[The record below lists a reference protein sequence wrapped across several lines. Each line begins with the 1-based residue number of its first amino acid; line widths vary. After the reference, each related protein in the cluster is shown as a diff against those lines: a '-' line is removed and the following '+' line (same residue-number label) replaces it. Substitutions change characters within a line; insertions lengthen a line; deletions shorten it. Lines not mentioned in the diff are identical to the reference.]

1 MSIKQAGSFS
11 VKKGKIFTKDHF
23 LKMPPLIQG
32 VIHTYFG
39 TFRCVQQYFYFYKH
53 SVCSNIHPGRC
64 ELNQKVNSLQKG
76 RKKIPSTGKK
86 LVEWYSTSR
95 DLFIL
100 EPIHSCF
107 WAKGVCCNES
117 KLVTLYIFSLFVW
130 HLFSRRFSFRLQ
142 SAAAAWL

>member
-1 MSIKQAGSFS
+1 MSIKQAGSFG
-11 VKKGKIFTKDHF
+11 VKKGKILTKDHF

-32 VIHTYFG
+32 VIHTYFWLFG
-39 TFRCVQQYFYFYKH
+39 VYSNFYFYKL

-76 RKKIPSTGKK
+76 RKKIPFPRKK
-86 LVEWYSTSR
+86 LVEYSTSR

-107 WAKGVCCNES
+107 WAKGVCCNEL